1 MYELDDFRGQF
12 ISTGSPGRPEYIWSR
27 ERKFDVVAC
36 EQQRRR
42 PACASTQ
49 FDQRLCSSLILKFE
63 IFKLASCKMT
73 AFWLVYVAEHVSFNV
88 RQHFWVHKTIA
99 SFRR

>member
-1 MYELDDFRGQF
+1 MTASTEARKYSKSVNENTIPMYELDDFRGQF

-27 ERKFDVVAC
+27 ERKFDFVAC

-63 IFKLASCKMT
+63 YLNLLPVKC
-73 AFWLVYVAEHVSFNV
+73 
-88 RQHFWVHKTIA
+88 QH
-99 SFRR
+99 SG

>member
-12 ISTGSPGRPEYIWSR
+12 ISPGTPGRPEYIWSR
-27 ERKFDVVAC
+27 ERKFDFVAC

-42 PACASTQ
+42 PACASMQ

-63 IFKLASCKMT
+63 YLNLLPVKC
-73 AFWLVYVAEHVSFNV
+73 
-88 RQHFWVHKTIA
+88 QH
-99 SFRR
+99 SG

>member
-27 ERKFDVVAC
+27 ERKFDFVAC

-42 PACASTQ
+42 Q

-63 IFKLASCKMT
+63 YLNLLPVKC
-73 AFWLVYVAEHVSFNV
+73 
-88 RQHFWVHKTIA
+88 QH
-99 SFRR
+99 SG